1 MEDYK
6 AAIQLFHIC
15 IAGNHMHRPF
25 KFNFPVYT
33 YQEILLTNFPCTI
46 KLHFFFLSAAS
57 FSVNVKTKQIKTFRQ
72 E

>member
-33 YQEILLTNFPCTI
+33 YQVILLTNFPCTFFV
-46 KLHFFFLSAAS
+46 HFS
-57 FSVNVKTKQIKTFRQ
+57 QQYI
-72 E
+72 